1 MSMMT
6 FIAFATVMFVGASVL
21 ALVMDHMVE
30 GTK

>member
-1 MSMMT
+1 MT
-6 FIAFATVMFVGASVL
+6 FIAFAAVMFVGASAL

>member
-6 FIAFATVMFVGASVL
+6 FIAVAVVAFVGVL
-21 ALVMDHMVE
+21 ALTMDKFVE